1 MESII
6 PESRIVTIKAKAKT
20 RKIAFLSVKWFF
32 LILLS
37 IFFLFPI
44 YALVINSFIPHE
56 QTMDKLWPTRFTFE
70 AYTDMFTWEYF
81 NYLKNTIFVC
91 LMNILGTCFGASLCA
106 YGLAKGR
113 FKGKNVIFM
122 IIMATVLLPGTVTSI
137 PLYIIYNALGW
148 TGTLYPLW
156 VPIWFG
162 GGAMNIFLVRQFMKG
177 IPKSYS
183 EAAILDGAS
192 SFCIYYAIVL
202 PLIKP
207 ILVYL
212 AVTTFF
218 GCWNDYT
225 GALMYVA
232 DKQSSWTLALAL
244 YKDFVVPEATK
255 VKYVSS
261 QMAVGVM
268 MMIPCVILFAFFQK
282 ELMEGIA
289 AIGIKG

>member
-1 MESII
+1 MESVLQINN
-6 PESRIVTIKAKAKT
+6 RLKTKAKVKKT
-20 RKIAFLSVKWFF
+20 AFLAVKWFF

-37 IFFLFPI
+37 VFFLFPI

-56 QTMDKLWPTRFTFE
+56 QTLNKLWPNRFTFE
-70 AYTDMFTWEYF
+70 AYTNMFTWEYLR
-81 NYLKNTIFVC
+81 YLTNTIFVC
-91 LMNILGTCFGASLCA
+91 FMNIFGTCFGASLCA
-106 YGLAKGR
+106 YGLAKVR
-113 FKGKNVIFM
+113 FKGKNVVFM

-137 PLYIIYNALGW
+137 PLYIIYNNLGW

-177 IPKSYS
+177 IPNSYS

-192 SFCIYYAIVL
+192 SFHIYYSIIL
-202 PLIKP
+202 PLIRP

-225 GALMYVA
+225 GPLMYVA
-232 DKQSSWTLALAL
+232 DDPSSWTLSLAL
-244 YKDFVVPEATK
+244 YKDFVVPESTK
-255 VKYVSS
+255 VKYVNS

-268 MMIPCVILFAFFQK
+268 MMIPCVILFSFFQK

>member
-1 MESII
+1 MES
-6 PESRIVTIKAKAKT
+6 VLQVNKNNNLKLKVK
-20 RKIAFLSVKWFF
+20 KIAFLSVKWFF
-32 LILLS
+32 LLLLS
-37 IFFLFPI
+37 VFFLFPI
-44 YALVINSFIPHE
+44 YALVINSFIPPE
-56 QTMDKLWPTRFTFE
+56 QTIDKLWPNRLTFQ
-70 AYTDMFTWEYF
+70 AYTDMFTLEYLG
-81 NYLKNTIFVC
+81 YLKNTIFVC
-91 LMNILGTCFGASLCA
+91 VMNILGTCIGASLCA
-106 YGLAKGR
+106 YGLAKVR
-113 FKGKNVIFM
+113 FKGSKVVFM

-137 PLYIIYNALGW
+137 PLYIIYNDLNW

-156 VPIWFG
+156 IPIWLG

-177 IPKSYS
+177 IPNSYS

-192 SFCIYYAIVL
+192 SFHIYYAIIL
-202 PLIKP
+202 PLIRP

-225 GALMYVA
+225 GPLMYVL
-232 DKQSSWTLALAL
+232 DKKESWTLSLAL
-244 YKDFVVPEATK
+244 YKDFVVPESTK

-282 ELMEGIA
+282 ELMEGIS